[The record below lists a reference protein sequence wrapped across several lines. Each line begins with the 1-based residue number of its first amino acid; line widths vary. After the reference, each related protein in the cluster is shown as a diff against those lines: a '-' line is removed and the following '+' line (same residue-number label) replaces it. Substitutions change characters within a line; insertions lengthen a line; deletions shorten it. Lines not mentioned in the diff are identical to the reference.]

1 MAAVLVR
8 VDLGQKPLV
17 KDSDVKSFL
26 QLACHKEQALP
37 ATLHFVGRVPS
48 SRAARAQLLPAFDVT
63 E

>member
-26 QLACHKEQALP
+26 QLACHQEHCILLDGSLQAEQP
-37 ATLHFVGRVPS
+37 EHNYF
-48 SRAARAQLLPAFDVT
+48 QLSM
-63 E
+63 

>member
-26 QLACHKEQALP
+26 QLACHQEQALHS
-37 ATLHFVGRVPS
+37 HFVGRVPS

>member
-26 QLACHKEQALP
+26 QLAYIAFCWTGPFK
-37 ATLHFVGRVPS
+37 PS
-48 SRAARAQLLPAFDVT
+48 SPSTITSSFRCDRVT
-63 E
+63 SSP

>member
-26 QLACHKEQALP
+26 QLACHQEQALHCI
-37 ATLHFVGRVPS
+37 LLDGSEHNYF
-48 SRAARAQLLPAFDVT
+48 QLSM
-63 E
+63 